1 MDKCRN
7 KVMKSNRPK
16 RVPITQIK
24 NQLLSSLDKRVLVL
38 VGLMGAGKSV
48 IGKRVA
54 TMLRLPFYDSDQ
66 EIEKAAQMTIT
77 ELFEIYGESEFR
89 ALEQRVILNLIKK
102 SPLVLATG
110 GGAYINENIRK
121 AIHQN
126 GISIWLKVD
135 LDILMKRVSKHPARP
150 LLQTANPKE
159 TMQKLM
165 EQRYPIYAKAN
176 LTINSHKESRHTVA
190 QNVIRSVQHYLYTE
204 INNRDNQHANKDR
217 HC

>member
-1 MDKCRN
+1 
-7 KVMKSNRPK
+7 
-16 RVPITQIK
+16 
-24 NQLLSSLDKRVLVL
+24 
-38 VGLMGAGKSV
+38 MGAGKSV

-89 ALEQRVILNLIKK
+89 ALEQRVILNLMKK
-102 SPLVLATG
+102 SPLILATG

-121 AIHQN
+121 AIHKN

-135 LDILMKRVSKHPARP
+135 LDILMQRVSKHPTRP

-165 EQRYPIYAKAN
+165 EQRYPIYEKAN

-204 INNRDNQHANKDR
+204 INNKDNQHANQNR

>member
-1 MDKCRN
+1 MEN
-7 KVMKSNRPK
+7 NRPK
-16 RVPITQIK
+16 HIPMTQIK
-24 NQLLSSLDKRVLVL
+24 SQLLSSLDKRALVF

-54 TMLRLPFYDSDQ
+54 TMLHLPFYDSDQ
-66 EIEKAAQMTIT
+66 EIEKASKMTIT
-77 ELFEIYGESEFR
+77 ELFKVYGESEFR

-110 GGAYINENIRK
+110 GGAYINQDIRK
-121 AIHQN
+121 AIHQK
-126 GISIWLKVD
+126 GISIWLKAD
-135 LDILMKRVSKHPARP
+135 LDILMQRVSKRKTRP

-176 LTINSHKESRHTVA
+176 LTINTHKESRLTVA
-190 QNVIRSVQHYLYTE
+190 KNVIRSVQHYL
-204 INNRDNQHANKDR
+204 DR
-217 HC
+217 KKQP

>member
-24 NQLLSSLDKRVLVL
+24 NQLLSSLDKRALVL

-48 IGKRVA
+48 IGRRVA

-89 ALEQRVILNLIKK
+89 ALEQRVILNLMKK
-102 SPLVLATG
+102 NPLVLATG

-121 AIHQN
+121 AIHKN

-135 LDILMKRVSKHPARP
+135 LDILMQRVSKHPTRP

-190 QNVIRSVQHYLYTE
+190 RNVIRSVQHYLYTE
-204 INNRDNQHANKDR
+204 INNRDNQHANQNR
-217 HC
+217 YC

>member
-1 MDKCRN
+1 
-7 KVMKSNRPK
+7 MKSNQPK
-16 RVPITQIK
+16 YISMTQIK
-24 NQLLSSLDKRVLVL
+24 NQLLSTLDKRALVL

-54 TMLRLPFYDSDQ
+54 TILHLPFYDSDQ
-66 EIEKAAQMTIT
+66 EIEKAANMTIT
-77 ELFEIYGESEFR
+77 ELFETYGEPEFR

-102 SPLVLATG
+102 KPLVLATG
-110 GGAYINENIRK
+110 GGAYINQDIRK

-135 LDILMKRVSKHPARP
+135 LDILMKRVSRRPTRP
-150 LLQTANPKE
+150 LLQTANPRE
-159 TMQKLM
+159 TMKKLM

-190 QNVIRSVQHYLYTE
+190 KNVIRSVQHYLSTE
-204 INNRDNQHANKDR
+204 ENDRNNKHASQNR
-217 HC
+217 YC

>member
-24 NQLLSSLDKRVLVL
+24 NQLLSSLDKRALVL

-89 ALEQRVILNLIKK
+89 ALEQRVILNLMKK
-102 SPLVLATG
+102 NPLVLATG

-121 AIHQN
+121 AIHKN

-135 LDILMKRVSKHPARP
+135 LDILMQRVSKHPTRP

-165 EQRYPIYAKAN
+165 EQRYPIYEKAN
-176 LTINSHKESRHTVA
+176 VTINSHKESRHTVA

-204 INNRDNQHANKDR
+204 INNRDNQHAN
-217 HC
+217 

>member
-1 MDKCRN
+1 MNSHRSK
-7 KVMKSNRPK
+7 
-16 RVPITQIK
+16 PIPIAQIK
-24 NQLLSSLDKRVLVL
+24 KQLLSVLDKRALVL

-48 IGKRVA
+48 IGHRIA
-54 TMLRLPFYDSDQ
+54 TMLHLPFYDSDQ
-66 EIEKAAQMTIT
+66 EIEKAAQMAIT
-77 ELFEIYGESEFR
+77 ELFQIYGEAEFR
-89 ALEQRVILNLIKK
+89 ALEQRVILNIMKK

-110 GGAYINENIRK
+110 GGAYMNENIRK

-135 LDILMKRVSKHPARP
+135 LDILMKRVLRRPTRP

-165 EQRYPIYAKAN
+165 EQRNPIYAKAN

-204 INNRDNQHANKDR
+204 INDRNNKNANQDR
-217 HC
+217 HHSIG

>member
-24 NQLLSSLDKRVLVL
+24 NQLLSSLDKRALVL

-77 ELFEIYGESEFR
+77 EIFEIYGESEFR
-89 ALEQRVILNLIKK
+89 ALEQRVILNLMKK
-102 SPLVLATG
+102 NPLVLATG

-121 AIHQN
+121 AIHKN

-135 LDILMKRVSKHPARP
+135 LDILMQRVSKHPTRP

-204 INNRDNQHANKDR
+204 INNRDNQHANQNR
-217 HC
+217 YC

>member
-24 NQLLSSLDKRVLVL
+24 NQLLSSLDERALVL

-77 ELFEIYGESEFR
+77 EIFEIYGESEFR
-89 ALEQRVILNLIKK
+89 ALEQRVILNLMKK
-102 SPLVLATG
+102 NPLVLATG

-121 AIHQN
+121 AIHKN

-135 LDILMKRVSKHPARP
+135 LDILMQRVSKHPTRP

-204 INNRDNQHANKDR
+204 INNRDNQHANQNR
-217 HC
+217 YC

>member
-24 NQLLSSLDKRVLVL
+24 NQLLSSLDKRALVL

-89 ALEQRVILNLIKK
+89 ALEQRVILNLMKK

-121 AIHQN
+121 AIHKN

-135 LDILMKRVSKHPARP
+135 LDILMQRVSKHPTRP

-165 EQRYPIYAKAN
+165 EQRYPIYEKAN

-204 INNRDNQHANKDR
+204 INNRDNQHAN
-217 HC
+217 

>member
-1 MDKCRN
+1 
-7 KVMKSNRPK
+7 MKSNQPK
-16 RVPITQIK
+16 HTPITQIK
-24 NQLLSSLDKRVLVL
+24 NQLLSSLDKRALVF

-54 TMLRLPFYDSDQ
+54 TMLHLPFYDSDQ

-77 ELFEIYGESEFR
+77 ELFKTYGEPEFR

-110 GGAYINENIRK
+110 GGAYINENIRQ
-121 AIHQN
+121 AIHKN

-135 LDILMKRVSKHPARP
+135 LDILMKRVSRHPTRP
-150 LLQTANPKE
+150 LLQTENPKE

-204 INNRDNQHANKDR
+204 INNRNNQHASQDR

>member
-1 MDKCRN
+1 
-7 KVMKSNRPK
+7 MKSNRPK

-24 NQLLSSLDKRVLVL
+24 NQLLSSLDKRALVL

-77 ELFEIYGESEFR
+77 EIFEIYGESEFR
-89 ALEQRVILNLIKK
+89 ALEQRVILNLMKK
-102 SPLVLATG
+102 NPLVLATG

-121 AIHQN
+121 AIHKN

-135 LDILMKRVSKHPARP
+135 LDILMQRVSKHPTRP

-204 INNRDNQHANKDR
+204 INNRDNQHANQNR
-217 HC
+217 YC

>member
-1 MDKCRN
+1 
-7 KVMKSNRPK
+7 MKSNRPK
-16 RVPITQIK
+16 HIPITQIK
-24 NQLLSSLDKRVLVL
+24 NQLLSSLDKRALVL

-54 TMLRLPFYDSDQ
+54 TMLHLPFYDSDQ

-77 ELFEIYGESEFR
+77 ELFEVYGESEFR
-89 ALEQRVILNLIKK
+89 ALEQRIILNLMKK
-102 SPLVLATG
+102 RPLVLATG
-110 GGAYINENIRK
+110 GGAYINENIRQ
-121 AIHQN
+121 AIYKN

-135 LDILMKRVSKHPARP
+135 LDILMKRVSKHPTRP
-150 LLQTANPKE
+150 LLLTENPKE
-159 TMQKLM
+159 TMQQLM

-204 INNRDNQHANKDR
+204 INNGDNQHANQNH

>member
-1 MDKCRN
+1 
-7 KVMKSNRPK
+7 MKINRSK
-16 RVPITQIK
+16 QIPIIQVK
-24 NQLLSSLDKRVLVL
+24 KQLLSALDKRALVL

-66 EIEKAAQMTIT
+66 EIEKAAQMTII
-77 ELFEIYGESEFR
+77 ELFKIYGESEFR
-89 ALEQRVILNLIKK
+89 ALEQRVILNLMKK

-121 AIHQN
+121 SIHQN

-135 LDILMKRVSKHPARP
+135 LDILMKRVSKRPTRP

-159 TMQKLM
+159 IMQKLM

-176 LTINSHKESRHTVA
+176 LTINSHKESCHTVA
-190 QNVIRSVQHYLYTE
+190 QNVIRSIQHYLYTE
-204 INNRDNQHANKDR
+204 INNRNNQHASQDR
-217 HC
+217 YC

>member
-1 MDKCRN
+1 
-7 KVMKSNRPK
+7 MKSNRPK

-24 NQLLSSLDKRVLVL
+24 NQLLSSLDKRALVL

-89 ALEQRVILNLIKK
+89 ALEQRVILNLMKK
-102 SPLVLATG
+102 NPLVLATG

-121 AIHQN
+121 AIHKN

-135 LDILMKRVSKHPARP
+135 LDILMQRVSKHPTRP

-165 EQRYPIYAKAN
+165 EQRYPIYEKAN
-176 LTINSHKESRHTVA
+176 VTINSHKESRHTVA

-204 INNRDNQHANKDR
+204 INNRDNQHAN
-217 HC
+217 